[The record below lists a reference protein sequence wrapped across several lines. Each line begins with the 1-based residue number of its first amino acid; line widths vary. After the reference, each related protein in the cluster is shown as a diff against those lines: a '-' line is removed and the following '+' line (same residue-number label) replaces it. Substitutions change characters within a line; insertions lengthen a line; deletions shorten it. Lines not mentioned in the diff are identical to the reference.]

1 MYQPRTFALPPCSS
15 VHIAWIR
22 YRICSELFRLYKVLG
37 GYCNIMCKVV
47 ILSGSPNAS
56 SRLNGMTNFIRQ
68 ALSEVGFQT
77 AAVNVVDL
85 PPEDL
90 VYTRFMSPHIIAAN
104 ELIEQAD
111 AVVIASPVYKAS
123 FTGVLKAY
131 IDLLPQKGFE
141 GKIITPVFIAGS
153 MSHLLAI
160 DYSLKPVLASMGAR
174 QYTKSMYATD
184 SAVTRE
190 QLDTGEYV
198 FTLDADTELHLSEI
212 VQELKKYLL

>member
-1 MYQPRTFALPPCSS
+1 M
-15 VHIAWIR
+15 H
-22 YRICSELFRLYKVLG
+22 
-37 GYCNIMCKVV
+37 KVV

-56 SRLNGMTNFIRQ
+56 SRLIGMTNYIRQ
-68 ALSEVGFQT
+68 SLSDAGFQT

-90 VYTRFMSPHIIAAN
+90 VYTRFNSPHIIAAN

-111 AVVIASPVYKAS
+111 AVIIASPVYKAS

-153 MSHLLAI
+153 MAHLLSI

-174 QYTKSMYATD
+174 QYTKSIFATD
-184 SAVTRE
+184 SSITRE
-190 QLDTGEYV
+190 QLESGEYV
-198 FTLDADTELHLSEI
+198 FTIDVDTQSRLSEV
-212 VQELKKYLL
+212 VQELTNYLQK